1 MSPHDVTRETA
12 LPKFSLNRRITVLV
26 LFATTLVVGAI
37 AAIGIPLELFPAGFS
52 APFLQVY
59 IPYNDA
65 PPKEV
70 EQKVTLPLEAE
81 ISTVKGISQ
90 LVSVSRY
97 GSAVSFIEFKQSTDM
112 DVAYREVRDRVERA
126 KVEFPAEVDRA
137 FVQKFNSSGI
147 PVLVV
152 GIAVDSEVSDLYNL
166 VQDRIVKPMSRIDGV
181 ANIQLDG
188 MEEKEILI
196 ELDRRKVA
204 ANGLNI
210 YELAQDLGGDN
221 FTMSSGTVLEG
232 ADKLAL
238 RSIARYESVE
248 ALNNRKVGPS
258 VRLGDVAT
266 IRYEEEEKDYRA
278 RAMSEPAFALIVMK
292 EGDANATE
300 VCRKL
305 VAQVERM
312 QSDPRLSG
320 FESIVLFNQGAVIE
334 ESLTTMLQSGMIGG
348 VIAGMVLFLFLRRFR
363 MTLIVSLSIPLSLLI
378 GLTVMF
384 FAGETL
390 NFLTLLG
397 LMLCVG
403 LLVDN
408 SVVVAENIY
417 RLHRSG
423 SERRDACINGAGEVA
438 LAITMST
445 LTTIVVFLPVS
456 LVEGPGQFFL
466 TRLAIPVCVSLA
478 ASLLVALV
486 FIPLCVYLTLPEA
499 VAAAGE
505 GQATGPTLFR
515 RFHTRLNRVLRR
527 FYESVFGRL
536 NRNYNKMLGFF
547 LARRLDLV
555 ICLLVVFA
563 ATAALPMK
571 DVKVVENQEEE
582 AGGFTLYVE
591 MPPNSTLD
599 EAETWFLGAEKTIEG
614 MQEELGLEGWF
625 LSHDEEGG
633 ELHGWFDSPHSVK
646 ITAREATE
654 KVKEELHVIPGMEL
668 FTGQES
674 ETEDDNSIATYPVM
688 LYGEDIDI
696 LEETARKLEAMFI
709 KIDGVLGLQRR
720 SDPPPNE
727 LGLVVDRDLAQRYQ
741 VNPQVV
747 AGVVGYA
754 LRGADLPKYYDDG
767 KEIPVRIR
775 FQEEDRENLNN
786 LENFL
791 VPTQTGSAL
800 PLSAVTD
807 ARFLPARNRIFRL
820 DKRALRRITL
830 ELEEGTEEETTARLA
845 ALSSRIDLPEGV
857 TLGANVTRISF
868 NDDVSAMIFA
878 AMLSV
883 VFIYLLMGFLFE
895 SFILPLSIILTIPL
909 SIIGVY
915 WMHFAAQKDLDMLG
929 IVGIVLLI
937 GVVVNN
943 GIVLI
948 DYVNRLRAGGMSR
961 AEALAQAT
969 DRRFRPIMMTA
980 ITTIG
985 GMIPLALAGSGG
997 GDDGLSY
1004 TSFSLTLIGGMT
1016 TATLLTLLVVP
1027 VFYTFFDDARTV
1039 LVLVMRR
1046 TLGPASAAEGHPQQ
1060 ASEIALSESD

>member
-1 MSPHDVTRETA
+1 MSPRDVQRETA

-97 GSAVSFIEFKQSTDM
+97 GAAISFIEFKQSTDM

-126 KVEFPAEVDRA
+126 KVEFPAGVDRA

-147 PVLVV
+147 PVLVLGV
-152 GIAVDSEVSDLYNL
+152 AVDSEVTDLYNL
-166 VQDRIVKPMSRIDGV
+166 VQDQIVKPMSRIDGV

-204 ANGLNI
+204 ASGLNI
-210 YELAQDLGGDN
+210 YQLAQDLGGDN
-221 FTMSSGTVLEG
+221 FTMSSGTVREG

-238 RSIARYESVE
+238 RSIARYDSVE
-248 ALNNRKVGPS
+248 ALRQRKVGPS
-258 VRLGDVAT
+258 VRLGDIAT

-278 RAMSEPAFALIVMK
+278 RAMSEPAFALVVMK

-312 QSDPRLSG
+312 KSDPRLSG

-334 ESLTTMLQSGMIGG
+334 ESLATMLQSGMIGG
-348 VIAGMVLFLFLRRFR
+348 IIAGMVLFLFLRRFR

-417 RLHRSG
+417 RQHRAG
-423 SERRDACINGAGEVA
+423 AERRHACIHGAGEVA

-486 FIPLCVYLTLPEA
+486 FIPLCVYLTLP
-499 VAAAGE
+499 AAATTRTASEPGR
-505 GQATGPTLFR
+505 GTVLFL
-515 RFHTRLNRVLRR
+515 RFHERLNGIMRR
-527 FYESVFGRL
+527 IYDVVFGRL
-536 NRNYNKMLGFF
+536 NRNYNKMLAFF

-555 ICLLVVFA
+555 ISLLVVFVI
-563 ATAALPMK
+563 TAALPMK
-571 DVKVVENQEEE
+571 EVKVVESQDEE
-582 AGGFTLYVE
+582 AGGFSLFVE
-591 MPPNSTLD
+591 MPPSSTLE
-599 EAETWFLGAEKTIEG
+599 EAETWFLGAEQTIEG

-625 LSHDEEGG
+625 LSHDEEDG

-646 ITAREATE
+646 VTAREATE
-654 KVKEELHVIPGMEL
+654 RVKEELHIIPGMEV

-674 ETEDDNSIATYPVM
+674 ETEDESSIATYPVM

-696 LEETARKLEAMFI
+696 LEETAQNLEKMFLQ
-709 KIDGVLGLQRR
+709 IDGVLGLQRR

-727 LGLVVDRDLAQRYQ
+727 LGLVVDRELAQRYQ
-741 VNPQVV
+741 VNPQVI

-791 VPTQTGSAL
+791 VPTQTGSAM
-800 PLSAVTD
+800 PLSALTD
-807 ARFLPARNRIFRL
+807 ATFLPARNRIFRL

-830 ELEEGTEEETTARLA
+830 ELEEGTEDETKDRLA
-845 ALSSRIDLPEGV
+845 SLSSRIDLPEGV
-857 TLGANVTRISF
+857 TLGANVTSVSF
-868 NDDVSAMIFA
+868 NDDVGAMFFA
-878 AMLSV
+878 ALLSV

-915 WMHFAAQKDLDMLG
+915 WMHFAAGKDLDMLG

-961 AEALAQAT
+961 TEALAQAT

-1004 TSFSLTLIGGMT
+1004 TSFSMTLIGGMT

-1027 VFYTFFDDARTV
+1027 VFYTFFDDAREV
-1039 LVLVMRR
+1039 LTETMKRS
-1046 TLGPASAAEGHPQQ
+1046 LGKGVRLKSDPVYEG
-1060 ASEIALSESD
+1060 SGSD